1 LLIIWENDTAF
12 PCLRENDH
20 RSIANISRTATIN
33 EASNA
38 FQTLNSLIGD
48 ATGYWRNT
56 ARGIEKRELPWT
68 RLPNESDRLPNESAS
83 FRGTTNKKLNSSDKR
98 GTEFW
103 SSFGARGDGQSLL
116 LVNQ

>member
-1 LLIIWENDTAF
+1 
-12 PCLRENDH
+12 
-20 RSIANISRTATIN
+20 
-33 EASNA
+33 
-38 FQTLNSLIGD
+38 LNYSKESGLSEVS
-48 ATGYWRNT
+48 GYWRNT